1 MGRKIF
7 LGLAFVLAG
16 CKVGPNYKPPATTM
30 PVGYM
35 LHATTL
41 PTTASTQPT
50 VAPPPANLVGWWR
63 SFNDPILNDLIVRAV
78 HANLD
83 LRIATAR
90 LRQARAQYGITSSA
104 LYPEV
109 DFDPS
114 YTRQRV
120 SGNGPNNIAFPSVL
134 HGNTDTFPVTPV
146 TTTIPGGGFNQTYN
160 LFQVG
165 FDATWELDV
174 FGGERRAIESAN
186 DDIQAAWQNRNDVLL
201 SLLAETARNYIEY
214 RALQRRLDLT
224 HQNITSEQ
232 QSIDVSTAR
241 FKAGLTSN
249 LDVVRAEAEATTTTA
264 QLPALTGQMQG
275 SLETLAVTLGTD
287 AQALQEELGGVQPI
301 PVGSPEVPLGL
312 PSDLLRRRPDI
323 RQAERQLASATA
335 QIGVATADYFPKFT
349 LTGTLGLQSEHF
361 KSIGNFNSRYWSVGP
376 SVSWPIFDA
385 GRIHSNVVLQKA
397 ITEEKYANYQ
407 KTVLQ
412 ALSDVETALSSY
424 ENERQRRVQLALS
437 ADALQR
443 ALNLAT
449 QLYKQGVG
457 EFLDVLDA
465 QRSLFA
471 AQDALAQSD
480 QMVSS
485 DLVSLY
491 KALGGGWN

>member
-41 PTTASTQPT
+41 PTADSTQPT
-50 VAPPPANLVGWWR
+50 IAPPPPNLTGWWR

-120 SGNGPNNIAFPSVL
+120 SANGPDYLAFPTSLVDPN
-134 HGNTDTFPVTPV
+134 GPKPIK
-146 TTTIPGGGFNQTYN
+146 IPGGGFNQTSN

-165 FDATWELDV
+165 FDATWELDI
-174 FGGERRAIESAN
+174 FGGERRSIESAN
-186 DDIQAAWQNRNDVLL
+186 DDIQAAWQNRNDTLL

-214 RALQRRLDLT
+214 RALQRRLELT
-224 HQNITSEQ
+224 HQNIISEQ

-249 LDVVRAEAEATTTTA
+249 LDVVRAEAQATTTTA
-264 QLPALTGQMQG
+264 QLPELTGQMQG

-287 AQALQEELGGVQPI
+287 AQSLQEELGPVQPI

-312 PSDLLRRRPDI
+312 PSDLLRRRPDV
-323 RQAERQLASATA
+323 RAAERQLASATA
-335 QIGVATADYFPKFT
+335 QVGVATADYFPKFT

-361 KSIGNFNSRYWSVGP
+361 KSIGNFNSRYWSIGP

-397 ITEEKYANYQ
+397 KVEEQYANYQ

-424 ENERQRRVQLALS
+424 ENERQRRVQLARA
-437 ADALQR
+437 ADAQQK

-465 QRSLFA
+465 ERELFA
-471 AQDALAQSD
+471 AQDTLAQSD

>member
-1 MGRKIF
+1 MGRKIC
-7 LGLAFVLAG
+7 LSLAMLLLAG

-30 PVGYM
+30 PAGYM

-41 PTTASTQPT
+41 PTTASTQPAI
-50 VAPPPANLVGWWR
+50 APPPPSLTGWWR

-90 LRQARAQYGITSSA
+90 LRQARAQYGITSSV

-114 YTRQRV
+114 FTRQRA
-120 SGNGPNNIAFPSVL
+120 SGNGPILGSVPSSVS
-134 HGNTDTFPVTPV
+134 P
-146 TTTIPGGGFNQTYN
+146 IYN
-160 LFQVG
+160 LYQVG

-174 FGGERRAIESAN
+174 FGGERRAIESASA
-186 DDIQAAWQNRNDVLL
+186 DIEVAWQNRNDVLL

-214 RALQRRLDLT
+214 RALQRRLELT
-224 HQNITSEQ
+224 HENIVSEQ
-232 QSIDVSTAR
+232 QSIDVSTSR

-249 LDVVRAEAEATTTTA
+249 LDVVRAEAQATSTTA

-287 AQALQEELGGVQPI
+287 AQSLAAELGPVQPI
-301 PVGSPEVPLGL
+301 PVGPPDVPLGL

-323 RQAERQLASATA
+323 RAAERQLASATA
-335 QIGVATADYFPKFT
+335 QIGVATADLFPKFT
-349 LTGTLGLQSEHF
+349 LTGSLGLQSTHF
-361 KSIGNFNSRYWSVGP
+361 KSIGDYNSRYWSIGP

-385 GRIHSNVVLQKA
+385 GRIHSNIVLQKA

-424 ENERQRRVQLALS
+424 ENERQRRVQLAQS
-437 ADALQR
+437 ADALER
-443 ALNLAT
+443 ALTLAT

-480 QMVSS
+480 QAVSS